1 MHKALDLKS
10 TLNLPRTHFSMKA
23 NLPQNEPLWL
33 AKWTKGD
40 LYGQIRA
47 ARRDAPLFT
56 LHDGPPYANGR
67 IHLGTA
73 LNKIL
78 KDFIVKSRTLAG
90 FNAPYLPGWDCHGLP
105 IEINVDKELGPRK
118 AKMGPQEIRRAC
130 RSYADKF
137 VEIQR
142 ADFQRLGVFGEWEKP
157 YLTMDYGYEALIAEA
172 FVKFLERGYVYRGLK
187 PVYWCISCKTALA
200 EAEVEYGDH
209 RSRSVYVKYPL
220 LTDPAKLDP
229 ALKGRKVSVI
239 IWTTTPWTLPAS
251 MAVAFHPEFEYVVA
265 TEGDGEAYLVESR
278 RYEATLAETGLKA
291 TTVLARI
298 PGSRLDRVEIQHPF
312 LDRKLVGVLADYVTA
327 KDGTGCVH
335 TAPGHGREDYE
346 TGMKYG
352 IEIYCPIGDAGE
364 FLEGLP
370 EYQGQTVFEANEP
383 IVELLK
389 ARGALVGPPGW
400 LTHSYP
406 HCWRCHNPVIFR
418 ANEQWFIEIDHDHLR
433 ERALD
438 EIKKVHWSPAW
449 GQERIS
455 NMIATRPDW
464 CISRQRVWGV
474 PIIVFHCETCDKPL
488 IDPPELG
495 ARLARPVVELFRQE
509 GSDAWYA
516 HPVEDL
522 VPPGTRCPKCGGT
535 KLRKETDIIDVWFE
549 SGTSHWAV
557 LGRRPDLPWPADVY
571 LEAGD
576 QYRGWFHSS
585 LLVALGT
592 HGAAPYRTVL
602 THGWVLDAEGRAM
615 SKSLGNVIE
624 PMEVIKTHG
633 AEVLRLWAASVV
645 FGEDATISPEM
656 LIRLS
661 EAYRKLRNT
670 FRYCLANLYDFDPEK
685 DLVKGEQLEEI
696 DTWAL
701 ARTAEVLERVEAA
714 YQEYA
719 FHKVYRTLY
728 DFATV
733 DLSAFYFDILKD
745 RLYTAPAKSTRRRAA
760 QSTLYRIAD
769 ALVRA
774 VAPLMCFTAEEVW
787 SHLPAHADGGQRE
800 ASIHLA
806 KFVSP
811 QQLRA
816 GIPEKRLTSL
826 ENWPRLMAVRDEVLK
841 ALEAA
846 RNEKLIGS
854 PLDAKVVLAADGA
867 VASLL
872 QEYRSVLPTLFIVSQ
887 VELRTD
893 SGAGALETQLPE
905 LKVRIEKAAGRKCE
919 RCWNYSERV
928 GEDTHYPTVCERCS
942 TALKEIEASCP

>member
-1 MHKALDLKS
+1 
-10 TLNLPRTHFSMKA
+10 
-23 NLPQNEPLWL
+23 
-33 AKWTKGD
+33 
-40 LYGQIRA
+40 
-47 ARRDAPLFT
+47 
-56 LHDGPPYANGR
+56 
-67 IHLGTA
+67 
-73 LNKIL
+73 
-78 KDFIVKSRTLAG
+78 
-90 FNAPYLPGWDCHGLP
+90 
-105 IEINVDKELGPRK
+105 
-118 AKMGPQEIRRAC
+118 
-130 RSYADKF
+130 
-137 VEIQR
+137 
-142 ADFQRLGVFGEWEKP
+142 
-157 YLTMDYGYEALIAEA
+157 
-172 FVKFLERGYVYRGLK
+172 
-187 PVYWCISCKTALA
+187 
-200 EAEVEYGDH
+200 
-209 RSRSVYVKYPL
+209 
-220 LTDPAKLDP
+220 
-229 ALKGRKVSVI
+229 
-239 IWTTTPWTLPAS
+239 
-251 MAVAFHPEFEYVVA
+251 
-265 TEGDGEAYLVESR
+265 
-278 RYEATLAETGLKA
+278 
-291 TTVLARI
+291 
-298 PGSRLDRVEIQHPF
+298 
-312 LDRKLVGVLADYVTA
+312 
-327 KDGTGCVH
+327 
-335 TAPGHGREDYE
+335 
-346 TGMKYG
+346 
-352 IEIYCPIGDAGE
+352 
-364 FLEGLP
+364 
-370 EYQGQTVFEANEP
+370 
-383 IVELLK
+383 
-389 ARGALVGPPGW
+389 
-400 LTHSYP
+400 
-406 HCWRCHNPVIFR
+406 
-418 ANEQWFIEIDHDHLR
+418 
-433 ERALD
+433 
-438 EIKKVHWSPAW
+438 VHWSPAW
-449 GQERIS
+449 GEERIS

-474 PIIVFHCETCDKPL
+474 PIIVFHCETCDQPL

-495 ARLARPVVELFRQE
+495 ARLARPVVELFRKE

-685 DLVKGEQLEEI
+685 DLVKGEQFDEI
-696 DTWAL
+696 DAWAL

-811 QQLRA
+811 QQLRES
-816 GIPEKRLTSL
+816 IPEKHLTGL
-826 ENWPRLMAVRDEVLK
+826 ENWPRLIAVRDEVLK

-867 VASLL
+867 LASLL
-872 QEYRSVLPTLFIVSQ
+872 QEYRAILPTLFIVSQ

-893 SGAGALETQLPE
+893 SGAGAVETQLPE

-928 GEDTHYPTVCERCS
+928 GEDTRYPTVCERCS
-942 TALKEIEASCP
+942 AALKEIGASCP